1 MITVFDMETGKILEC
16 SGQAAETRSP
26 AMSDVQP
33 DRQPQLALQL
43 VEAVQ
48 EERADVRMPP
58 DMALLDIAEV
68 LARFR

>member
-16 SGQAAETRSP
+16 SGQVVEARSS

-33 DRQPQLALQL
+33 DMQPQLALQL

-68 LARFR
+68 LAHLR